1 VLNKGLISDK
11 NLSEKSLSLGM
22 LIVAIVGIA
31 FATSTSIL
39 NNNQLE
45 AQQQQQQQQT
55 QTSMPHNAKGHESH
69 QAVHMQNL
77 TQGVVYNG
85 TVTFNSSKAVD
96 IIAYDDVTGQ
106 QQQNVSATANVW
118 DVNGNKYAPKT
129 LMKNVTEGTV
139 NFQGAGIL
147 THSTSSQPYTVTFTI
162 NAAPIKQ

>member
-1 VLNKGLISDK
+1 VLNKGLISKK
-11 NLSEKSLSLGM
+11 NLSEKSLSLGL

-45 AQQQQQQQQT
+45 AQQQQQQT

-69 QAVHMQNL
+69 QAVYMQNAS
-77 TQGVVYNG
+77 QGVVYNG
-85 TVTFNSSKAVD
+85 TATFNSSKPVD
-96 IIAYDDVTGQ
+96 IIAIEDVTGQ

-118 DVNGNKYAPKT
+118 DVSGIKYAPKT

-147 THSTSSQPYTVTFTI
+147 MHSTSSQPYNGTFTI

>member
-1 VLNKGLISDK
+1 LTSVK
-11 NLSEKSLSLGM
+11 NLSEKSLSLG
-22 LIVAIVGIA
+22 LLLVAIVGIA

-45 AQQQQQQQQT
+45 AQQQQT

-69 QAVHMQNL
+69 QAVQLQNAS
-77 TQGVVYNG
+77 QGVVYNG
-85 TVTFNSSKAVD
+85 TVTFNTSKPVD

-106 QQQNVSATANVW
+106 QQQQNTSATANVW

-139 NFQGAGIL
+139 NFEGAGIL
-147 THSTSSQPYTVTFTI
+147 THSTLSQPYTVTFTI
-162 NAAPIKQ
+162 NAVPIKQ

>member
-1 VLNKGLISDK
+1 MISNK
-11 NLSEKSLSLGM
+11 NLSEKSLSLGL

-45 AQQQQQQQQT
+45 AQQQQT

-69 QAVHMQNL
+69 QAVYMQNAS
-77 TQGVVYNG
+77 QGVVYNG
-85 TVTFNSSKAVD
+85 TATFNSSKPVD
-96 IIAYDDVTGQ
+96 IIAIEDVTGQQ
-106 QQQNVSATANVW
+106 QQQNVSATPNVW
-118 DVNGNKYAPKT
+118 DVSGIKYAPKT

-147 THSTSSQPYTVTFTI
+147 MHSTSSQPYNGTFTI

>member
-1 VLNKGLISDK
+1 MLNKGLISNK
-11 NLSEKSLSLGM
+11 NLSEKSLSLGL

-45 AQQQQQQQQT
+45 AQQQQT

-69 QAVHMQNL
+69 QAVYMQNAS
-77 TQGVVYNG
+77 QGVVYNG
-85 TVTFNSSKAVD
+85 TATFNSSKPVD
-96 IIAYDDVTGQ
+96 IIAIEDVTGQ

-118 DVNGNKYAPKT
+118 DVSGIKYAPKT

-147 THSTSSQPYTVTFTI
+147 MHSTSSQPYNGTFTI

>member
-1 VLNKGLISDK
+1 
-11 NLSEKSLSLGM
+11 M

-45 AQQQQQQQQT
+45 AQQQQQQT

-69 QAVHMQNL
+69 QAVQLQNAS
-77 TQGVVYNG
+77 QGVVYNG
-85 TVTFNSSKAVD
+85 TVTFNTSKPVD

-106 QQQNVSATANVW
+106 QQQQQNTSATANVW
-118 DVNGNKYAPKT
+118 DVSGIKYAPKT

-147 THSTSSQPYTVTFTI
+147 MHSTSSQPYNGTFTI
-162 NAAPIKQ
+162 NAVPIKQ

>member
-1 VLNKGLISDK
+1 MISNK
-11 NLSEKSLSLGM
+11 NLSEKSLSLGL

-31 FATSTSIL
+31 FATITSIL

-45 AQQQQQQQQT
+45 AQQQQQT

-69 QAVHMQNL
+69 QAVYIQNSS
-77 TQGVVYNG
+77 QGVVYNG
-85 TVTFNSSKAVD
+85 TATFNSSKPVD
-96 IIAYDDVTGQ
+96 IIAIEEVTGQ

-118 DVNGNKYAPKT
+118 DVSGIKYAPKT

-147 THSTSSQPYTVTFTI
+147 MHSTSSQPYNGTFTI

>member
-1 VLNKGLISDK
+1 MLYKGLISNK
-11 NLSEKSLSLGM
+11 NLSEKSLSLGL
-22 LIVAIVGIA
+22 LIAAIVGIA
-31 FATSTSIL
+31 LATSTSIL

-45 AQQQQQQQQT
+45 AQQQQQT

-69 QAVHMQNL
+69 QAVYIQNSS
-77 TQGVVYNG
+77 QGVVYNG

-96 IIAYDDVTGQ
+96 IIAIEEVTGQ

-118 DVNGNKYAPKT
+118 DVSGIKYAPKT

-147 THSTSSQPYTVTFTI
+147 THSTSSQPYNATFTI

>member
-1 VLNKGLISDK
+1 MTSDK
-11 NLSEKSLSLGM
+11 NLSEQSLSLG
-22 LIVAIVGIA
+22 LLLVAIVGIA

-45 AQQQQQQQQT
+45 AQQQQQT

-69 QAVHMQNL
+69 QAVQLQNAS
-77 TQGVVYNG
+77 QGVVYNG
-85 TVTFNSSKAVD
+85 TVTFNSSKPVD
-96 IIAYDDVTGQ
+96 IIAYDDVTGQQ

-139 NFQGAGIL
+139 NFEGAGIL
-147 THSTSSQPYTVTFTI
+147 THSTLSQPYTVTFTI
-162 NAAPIKQ
+162 NAVPIKQ

>member
-1 VLNKGLISDK
+1 MISNK
-11 NLSEKSLSLGM
+11 NLSEKSLSLGL

-45 AQQQQQQQQT
+45 AQQQQQT

-69 QAVHMQNL
+69 QAVQLQNAS
-77 TQGVVYNG
+77 QGVVYNG
-85 TVTFNSSKAVD
+85 TVTFNSSKPVD
-96 IIAYDDVTGQ
+96 IIAYDDVTGQQQ

-147 THSTSSQPYTVTFTI
+147 MHSTLSQPYNVTFTI

>member
-1 VLNKGLISDK
+1 LTSDK
-11 NLSEKSLSLGM
+11 NFSQKSLGLGL
-22 LIVAIVGIA
+22 LIVATVGIA
-31 FATSTSIL
+31 FATSTNIL

-45 AQQQQQQQQT
+45 AQQQQT

-69 QAVHMQNL
+69 QAVYMQNAS
-77 TQGVVYNG
+77 QGVVYNG
-85 TVTFNSSKAVD
+85 TATFNSSKPVD
-96 IIAYDDVTGQ
+96 IIAIEDVTGQ

-118 DVNGNKYAPKT
+118 DVSGIKYAPKT

-147 THSTSSQPYTVTFTI
+147 MHSTSSQPYNVTFAI

>member
-1 VLNKGLISDK
+1 MISKK
-11 NLSEKSLSLGM
+11 NLSEKSLSLGL

-45 AQQQQQQQQT
+45 AQQQQQQQT

-69 QAVHMQNL
+69 QAVYMQNAS
-77 TQGVVYNG
+77 QGVVYNG
-85 TVTFNSSKAVD
+85 TATFNSSKPVD
-96 IIAYDDVTGQ
+96 IIAIDDVTGQQ

-118 DVNGNKYAPKT
+118 DVSGIKYSPKT
-129 LMKNVTEGTV
+129 LMKNMTEWTV

-147 THSTSSQPYTVTFTI
+147 MHSTSSQPYNGTFTI

>member
-1 VLNKGLISDK
+1 MISQK
-11 NLSEKSLSLGM
+11 NLSEKSLSLGL

-39 NNNQLE
+39 NKNQLE
-45 AQQQQQQQQT
+45 AQQQQQQQT

-69 QAVHMQNL
+69 QAVYMQNAS
-77 TQGVVYNG
+77 QGVVYNG
-85 TVTFNSSKAVD
+85 TATFNSSKPVD
-96 IIAYDDVTGQ
+96 IIAIDDVTGQQ

-118 DVNGNKYAPKT
+118 DVSGIKYAPKT

-139 NFQGAGIL
+139 NFQGVGIL
-147 THSTSSQPYTVTFTI
+147 MHSTSSQPYNGTFTI

>member
-1 VLNKGLISDK
+1 VLNKGLISKK
-11 NLSEKSLSLGM
+11 NLSEKSLSLGL

-45 AQQQQQQQQT
+45 AQQQQT

-69 QAVHMQNL
+69 QAVYMQNAS
-77 TQGVVYNG
+77 QGVVYNG
-85 TVTFNSSKAVD
+85 TATFNSSKPVD
-96 IIAYDDVTGQ
+96 IIAIEDVTGQ

-118 DVNGNKYAPKT
+118 DVSGIKYAPKT

-147 THSTSSQPYTVTFTI
+147 MHSTSSQPYNGTFTI

>member
-1 VLNKGLISDK
+1 MLYKGLISNK
-11 NLSEKSLSLGM
+11 NLSEKSLNLGL

-31 FATSTSIL
+31 FATSTRIL

-45 AQQQQQQQQT
+45 AQQQQT

-69 QAVHMQNL
+69 QAVHMQNSS
-77 TQGVVYNG
+77 QGVVYNG
-85 TVTFNSSKAVD
+85 TVTFSTSKPVD
-96 IIAYDDVTGQ
+96 IIAVEDVTGQ
-106 QQQNVSATANVW
+106 QQQNTSATANVW
-118 DVNGNKYAPKT
+118 DVNGNKFAPKT

-147 THSTSSQPYTVTFTI
+147 THSTSSQPYNATFTI

>member
-1 VLNKGLISDK
+1 VLNKGLISNK
-11 NLSEKSLSLGM
+11 NLSEKSLSLGL

-45 AQQQQQQQQT
+45 AQQQQQQT

-69 QAVHMQNL
+69 QAVYIQNSS
-77 TQGVVYNG
+77 QGVVYNG

-96 IIAYDDVTGQ
+96 IIAIEEVTGQ

-118 DVNGNKYAPKT
+118 DVSGIKYAPKT

-147 THSTSSQPYTVTFTI
+147 MHSTSSQPYNGTFTI

>member
-1 VLNKGLISDK
+1 LTSVK
-11 NLSEKSLSLGM
+11 NLSEKSLSLG
-22 LIVAIVGIA
+22 LLLVAIVGIA

-45 AQQQQQQQQT
+45 AQQQQQQT

-69 QAVHMQNL
+69 QAVQLQNAS
-77 TQGVVYNG
+77 QGAVYNG
-85 TVTFNSSKAVD
+85 TVTFNSSKPVD

-147 THSTSSQPYTVTFTI
+147 MHSTLSQPYNVTFTI

>member
-1 VLNKGLISDK
+1 MISNKS
-11 NLSEKSLSLGM
+11 LSEKSLSLGL
-22 LIVAIVGIA
+22 LIVAILGIA

-45 AQQQQQQQQT
+45 AQQQQQT

-69 QAVHMQNL
+69 QAVHMQNPS
-77 TQGVVYNG
+77 QGVVYNG
-85 TVTFNSSKAVD
+85 TVTFSTSKPVD
-96 IIAYDDVTGQ
+96 IIAVEDVTGQ
-106 QQQNVSATANVW
+106 QQQQNTSATANVW
-118 DVNGNKYAPKT
+118 DVNGNKFAPKT

-147 THSTSSQPYTVTFTI
+147 THSTSSQPYNATFTI

>member
-1 VLNKGLISDK
+1 MISNK
-11 NLSEKSLSLGM
+11 NLSEKSLSLGL

-45 AQQQQQQQQT
+45 AQQQQQQT

-69 QAVHMQNL
+69 QAVYMQNSS
-77 TQGVVYNG
+77 QGVVYNG

-96 IIAYDDVTGQ
+96 IIAIEDVTGQ

-147 THSTSSQPYTVTFTI
+147 MHSTSSQPYNGTFTI

>member
-1 VLNKGLISDK
+1 MISNK
-11 NLSEKSLSLGM
+11 NLSEKSLSLGL

-45 AQQQQQQQQT
+45 AQQQQT

-69 QAVHMQNL
+69 QAVYMQNAS
-77 TQGVVYNG
+77 QGVVYNG
-85 TVTFNSSKAVD
+85 TATFNSSKAVD
-96 IIAYDDVTGQ
+96 IIAIEDVTGQ

-118 DVNGNKYAPKT
+118 DVSGIKYAPKT

-147 THSTSSQPYTVTFTI
+147 MHSTSSQPYNGTFTI

>member
-1 VLNKGLISDK
+1 MTSEK
-11 NLSEKSLSLGM
+11 NLSEKSLGLGL

-45 AQQQQQQQQT
+45 AQQQQT

-69 QAVHMQNL
+69 QAVQLQNAS
-77 TQGVVYNG
+77 QGVVYNG
-85 TVTFNSSKAVD
+85 TVTFNTSKPVD

-106 QQQNVSATANVW
+106 QQQQNTSATANVW

-139 NFQGAGIL
+139 NFEGTGIL
-147 THSTSSQPYTVTFTI
+147 THSTLSQPYTVTFTI
-162 NAAPIKQ
+162 NAVPIKQ

>member
-1 VLNKGLISDK
+1 MLNKGLISNK
-11 NLSEKSLSLGM
+11 NLSEKSLSLGL

-45 AQQQQQQQQT
+45 AQQQQT

-69 QAVHMQNL
+69 QAVHMQNAS
-77 TQGVVYNG
+77 QGVVYNG
-85 TVTFNSSKAVD
+85 TVTFSTSKPVD
-96 IIAYDDVTGQ
+96 IIAIEDVTGQ

-118 DVNGNKYAPKT
+118 DVNGNKFAPKT

-147 THSTSSQPYTVTFTI
+147 MHSTSSQPYNGTFTI

>member
-1 VLNKGLISDK
+1 MTSDK
-11 NLSEKSLSLGM
+11 NLPEQSLSLG
-22 LIVAIVGIA
+22 LLLVAIVGIA

-45 AQQQQQQQQT
+45 AQQQQT

-69 QAVHMQNL
+69 QAVHMQNSS
-77 TQGVVYNG
+77 QGVVYNG
-85 TVTFNSSKAVD
+85 TVTFNTSKPVD

-106 QQQNVSATANVW
+106 QQQQQNTSATANVW

-162 NAAPIKQ
+162 NAAPMKQ

>member
-1 VLNKGLISDK
+1 VLNKGLISNK
-11 NLSEKSLSLGM
+11 NLSEKSLSLGL

-31 FATSTSIL
+31 FATNTSIL

-45 AQQQQQQQQT
+45 AQQQQT

-69 QAVHMQNL
+69 QAVYMQNS

-96 IIAYDDVTGQ
+96 IIAIEDVTGQ

-139 NFQGAGIL
+139 NFEGAGIL

>member
-1 VLNKGLISDK
+1 MISNK
-11 NLSEKSLSLGM
+11 NLSEKSLSLGL

-69 QAVHMQNL
+69 QAVYMQNAS
-77 TQGVVYNG
+77 QGVVYNG
-85 TVTFNSSKAVD
+85 TVTFNSSKPVD
-96 IIAYDDVTGQ
+96 IIAIDDVTGQQ

-147 THSTSSQPYTVTFTI
+147 MHSTSSQPYNGTFTI

>member
-1 VLNKGLISDK
+1 MISNK
-11 NLSEKSLSLGM
+11 NLSEKSLSLGL

-39 NNNQLE
+39 NNNQVE
-45 AQQQQQQQQT
+45 AQQQQQQT

-69 QAVHMQNL
+69 QAVYMQNAS
-77 TQGVVYNG
+77 QGVVYNG
-85 TVTFNSSKAVD
+85 TATFNSSKPVD
-96 IIAYDDVTGQ
+96 IIAIDDVTGQQ

-118 DVNGNKYAPKT
+118 DVSGIKYAPKT

-147 THSTSSQPYTVTFTI
+147 MHSTSSQPYNGTFTI

>member
-1 VLNKGLISDK
+1 MTSDK
-11 NLSEKSLSLGM
+11 NLPEQSLSLG
-22 LIVAIVGIA
+22 LLLVAIVGIA

-45 AQQQQQQQQT
+45 AQQQQT

-69 QAVHMQNL
+69 QAVQLQNAS
-77 TQGVVYNG
+77 QGVVYNG
-85 TVTFNSSKAVD
+85 TVTFNTSKPVD

-106 QQQNVSATANVW
+106 QQQQNTSATANVW

-147 THSTSSQPYTVTFTI
+147 MHSTLSQPYNVTFTI

>member
-1 VLNKGLISDK
+1 MLNKGLISNK
-11 NLSEKSLSLGM
+11 NLSEKSLSLGL

-45 AQQQQQQQQT
+45 AQQQQQT

-69 QAVHMQNL
+69 QAVYMQNAS
-77 TQGVVYNG
+77 QGVVYNG
-85 TVTFNSSKAVD
+85 TATFNSSKPVD
-96 IIAYDDVTGQ
+96 IIAIDDVTGQQ

-118 DVNGNKYAPKT
+118 DVSGIKYAPKT

-139 NFQGAGIL
+139 NFQGVGIL
-147 THSTSSQPYTVTFTI
+147 MHSTSSQPYNGTFTI

>member
-1 VLNKGLISDK
+1 MLNKGLISNK
-11 NLSEKSLSLGM
+11 NLSEKSSSLGL

-45 AQQQQQQQQT
+45 AQQQQQT

-69 QAVHMQNL
+69 QAVYMQNAS
-77 TQGVVYNG
+77 QGVVYNG
-85 TVTFNSSKAVD
+85 TATFNSSKPID
-96 IIAYDDVTGQ
+96 IIAIEDVTGQ

-162 NAAPIKQ
+162 SAAPIKQ

>member
-1 VLNKGLISDK
+1 VLNKGLISNKD
-11 NLSEKSLSLGM
+11 LSEESLSLGL

-31 FATSTSIL
+31 FATITSIL

-45 AQQQQQQQQT
+45 AQQQQT

-69 QAVHMQNL
+69 QVVHMQNSS
-77 TQGVVYNG
+77 QGVVYNG

-96 IIAYDDVTGQ
+96 IISIEDVTG